1 MNSALKL
8 LTAFAISLI
17 STSLI
22 YKQFNLPE
30 WEPSAFLGGS
40 ILFFV
45 IAVILGKVFKIGLIT
60 SLVFSSII
68 TGFIMSFISAIFGIF
83 LLLFGLIGLILL
95 FAYISEQSEW

>member
-22 YKQFNLPE
+22 YKQFNLPG

-40 ILFFV
+40 ILFFI
-45 IAVILGKVFKIGLIT
+45 IAVILGKVFKISLIT
-60 SLVFSSII
+60 SLIFSSII
-68 TGFIMSFISAIFGIF
+68 SGFIMSFISAMFGIF
-83 LLLFGLIGLILL
+83 LLLFGLVGLILL